1 MMRRLVTFV
10 TVSATLALAGC
21 AGLAQPGAE
30 ASVAGVAGAGAQSA
44 GAAAPAVPVRPPEP
58 TEGRKAL
65 DRAVAQFEQGKFA
78 EAIRTI
84 QESPE
89 IVADGTAVRALSLKT
104 LAFAQC
110 VAGRR
115 PACRRSFDALLAL
128 DPSFELASAE
138 TGHPSWGPEFDRA
151 RSAARGAA
159 PAAAAG
165 SAASTVSGM
174 SRR

>member
-1 MMRRLVTFV
+1 MRRLVTFV
-10 TVSATLALAGC
+10 TVSATLVLAGC
-21 AGLAQPGAE
+21 AGLGQPGAD
-30 ASVAGVAGAGAQSA
+30 GGAVGTGAQGA
-44 GAAAPAVPVRPPEP
+44 GAAAPAVPAVPAVPVRPAEP
-58 TEGRKAL
+58 SEGRKVL

-78 EAIRTI
+78 EAIRMI

-89 IVADGTAVRALSLKT
+89 IVADGPAVRTQSLKK

-115 PACRRSFDALLAL
+115 PACRRSFDALLVL
-128 DPSFELASAE
+128 DPSFELAPAE

-151 RSAARGAA
+151 RAAAKAVA
-159 PAAAAG
+159 PAAAVG
-165 SAASTVSGM
+165 SGA

>member
-10 TVSATLALAGC
+10 TVSATLVLAGC
-21 AGLAQPGAE
+21 AGLAQPGTDG
-30 ASVAGVAGAGAQSA
+30 GVAGTGAPGAS
-44 GAAAPAVPVRPPEP
+44 AAAPVASVRPPEP
-58 TEGRKAL
+58 TEGRKTL

-78 EAIRTI
+78 EAIRMI

-89 IVADGTAVRALSLKT
+89 IVADGPAVRTQSLKT

-115 PACRRSFDALLAL
+115 PACRRSFDALLVL
-128 DPSFELASAE
+128 DPSFELAPAE

-151 RSAARGAA
+151 RAAAKAVA
-159 PAAAAG
+159 PAAAVG
-165 SAASTVSGM
+165 SGA

>member
-1 MMRRLVTFV
+1 MMRRRVTFV
-10 TVSATLALAGC
+10 TVSATLLLAGC
-21 AGLAQPGAE
+21 AGLAQPGADG
-30 ASVAGVAGAGAQSA
+30 GVAGTGAQGAS
-44 GAAAPAVPVRPPEP
+44 AAAPAVPVRPPEP
-58 TEGRKAL
+58 TEGRKTL

-78 EAIRTI
+78 EAIRMI

-89 IVADGTAVRALSLKT
+89 IVADGPAVRTQSLKT

-115 PACRRSFDALLAL
+115 PACRRSFDALLVL
-128 DPSFELASAE
+128 DPSFELAPAE

-151 RSAARGAA
+151 RAAAKAVA
-159 PAAAAG
+159 PAAAVGAG
-165 SAASTVSGM
+165 A

>member
-1 MMRRLVTFV
+1 MTRRLVTFV
-10 TVSATLALAGC
+10 TVSATLVLAGC
-21 AGLAQPGAE
+21 AGLAQPGADGG
-30 ASVAGVAGAGAQSA
+30 AVGTGAQGAGAA
-44 GAAAPAVPVRPPEP
+44 VPAVPVRPPEP
-58 TEGRKAL
+58 TEGRKTL

-78 EAIRTI
+78 EAIRMI

-89 IVADGTAVRALSLKT
+89 IVADGPAVRAQSLKT

-128 DPSFELASAE
+128 DPSFELAPAE

-151 RSAARGAA
+151 RAAAKPVA

-165 SAASTVSGM
+165 IGA

>member
-1 MMRRLVTFV
+1 MRRLVTFV
-10 TVSATLALAGC
+10 TVSATLVLAGC

-30 ASVAGVAGAGAQSA
+30 GGVA
-44 GAAAPAVPVRPPEP
+44 GAAAPVRTPEP

-89 IVADGTAVRALSLKT
+89 IVADGPAVRGLSLKT

-128 DPSFELASAE
+128 DPSFDLAPAE

-151 RSAARGAA
+151 RAAAKAAA
-159 PAAAAG
+159 PAPAATAGSTAAA
-165 SAASTVSGM
+165 ASGA

>member
-21 AGLAQPGAE
+21 AGLAQPDAGGGAVGTG
-30 ASVAGVAGAGAQSA
+30 APGGGVAVP
-44 GAAAPAVPVRPPEP
+44 AAAVRPAEP

-78 EAIRTI
+78 EAIRMI

-89 IVADGTAVRALSLKT
+89 IVADGTAVRAQSLKT

-128 DPSFELASAE
+128 DPSFDLAPAE

-151 RSAARGAA
+151 RSAARTAAPSASASGSA
-159 PAAAAG
+159 PAAP
-165 SAASTVSGM
+165 
-174 SRR
+174 RR

>member
-1 MMRRLVTFV
+1 MMRYLVTFV

-30 ASVAGVAGAGAQSA
+30 GGVSGASAQGA
-44 GAAAPAVPVRPPEP
+44 GAAAPPVPVRPPEP
-58 TEGRKAL
+58 TEGRKTL

-89 IVADGTAVRALSLKT
+89 VVADGPAVRGLSLKT

-128 DPSFELASAE
+128 DPSFELAPAE

-151 RSAARGAA
+151 RAAAKAAA

-165 SAASTVSGM
+165 STAAAAAGT